1 MEDSD
6 TISGWQRGWLY
17 LAAGIIALFLITP
30 VLIIIPMSFSD
41 TTFLSFPP
49 TELSLRWYE
58 AYIGSARWL
67 DATRVSFIVA
77 FGTVVLAT
85 PAGTLAAYG
94 VHTSP
99 GRFSELIYAIVL
111 APLIVPVVLIGLG
124 LFFTYAWFGL
134 NNTYAGV
141 ILAHSMYAVP
151 YVFVTVLSGLKNF
164 DMNQPR
170 VAQSLGATPIGAF
183 FTVTV
188 PQLKFPIITGAF
200 LAFLASFDEVV
211 IALYVSGGT
220 IMTLP
225 KLMFT
230 ELRMSLDPTIT
241 AVSTLML
248 LMALPVLFMSR
259 LVNGR
264 R

>member
-1 MEDSD
+1 MDDND
-6 TISGWQRGWLY
+6 TISAWQRWWLY
-17 LAAGIIALFLITP
+17 LTAGVIALFLITP
-30 VLIIIPMSFSD
+30 VLIIVPMSFSD

-49 TELSLRWYE
+49 KQLSLRWYE
-58 AYIGSARWL
+58 TYIGSLRWL

-77 FGTVVLAT
+77 FGTVLLAT

-94 VHTSP
+94 VHTSSR
-99 GRFSELIYAIVL
+99 RFADVVYAIVL

-134 NNTYAGV
+134 NNTYTGV

-151 YVFVTVLSGLKNF
+151 YVFVTVLAGLKNF

-170 VAQSLGATPIGAF
+170 VAQSLGATPIEAF
-183 FTVTV
+183 FTITV
-188 PQLKFPIITGAF
+188 PQLKFPIATGAF

-220 IMTLP
+220 IMTLA
-225 KLMFT
+225 K
-230 ELRMSLDPTIT
+230 
-241 AVSTLML
+241 A
-248 LMALPVLFMSR
+248 
-259 LVNGR
+259 
-264 R
+264 